1 MIRDEYKQQLKET
14 RAGWEGWGSSAARN
28 CDGLIRYLN
37 KHTAIKTVLDFGCGT
52 GMLGQHIRQ
61 YQDAGLLRKDI
72 VWYEYDPSVD
82 GKDELPPLGEAAV
95 RYDLIVSLDVM
106 EHIEPQSLDATLLW
120 IRNNSDRQYH
130 HIDCNE
136 TRDRLPDGRDVHL
149 IVQEPDWWE
158 RKLVPP
164 AYGWQIMER
173 HVHDKR
179 KRSRFP
185 RRSCT
190 FIIERQ
196 G

>member
-1 MIRDEYKQQLKET
+1 MIRDEYKEQLKQT

-28 CDGLIRYLN
+28 CDGLVRYLN
-37 KHTAIKTVLDFGCGT
+37 KHTAVVEVLDFGCGT
-52 GMLGQHIRQ
+52 GALGKHLRSLQE
-61 YQDAGLLRKDI
+61 AGVLRKGVVI
-72 VWYEYDPSVD
+72 HEYDPSVA
-82 GKDELPPLGEAAV
+82 GKDKIPE
-95 RYDLIVSLDVM
+95 RSFDLIVSLDVM
-106 EHIEPQSLDATLLW
+106 EHIEPQSLQETLEW
-120 IRNNSDRQYH
+120 IREHSDRQYH

-136 TRDRLPDGRDVHL
+136 TKDRLPDGRDVHL
-149 IVQEPDWWE
+149 IVREPEWWE
-158 RKLVPP
+158 QVLIPP
-164 AYGWQIMER
+164 AHGWQIMER